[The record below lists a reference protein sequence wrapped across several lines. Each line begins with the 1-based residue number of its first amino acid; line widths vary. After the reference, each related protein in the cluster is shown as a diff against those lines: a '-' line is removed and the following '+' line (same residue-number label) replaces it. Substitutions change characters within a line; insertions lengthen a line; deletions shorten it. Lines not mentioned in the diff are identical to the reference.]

1 MYVVRIQRAVT
12 QTLKAGLVL
21 YLHSKKKNNN
31 KCLQNTLSLF
41 SLISLVLHIYKT
53 DSMPSF
59 VKTNTPVNELL
70 HETDQ

>member
-1 MYVVRIQRAVT
+1 M

-21 YLHSKKKNNN
+21 YSHSKKEDN
-31 KCLQNTLSLF
+31 KCLQNTLLVNF
-41 SLISLVLHIYKT
+41 QISLVLHIYKT
-53 DSMPSF
+53 YSTPSF